1 LPLVKSLHSP
11 VFPKLIY
18 TNKDKYHQSI
28 NDIITSITFDILRE
42 SPQLVTDVAAGKA
55 DPVLLDTAVIRNID
69 KNRYSLGIPREEII
83 QKVFEYMFG
92 YGQLQMYIDDQDI
105 SDIIGTRYNEWMI
118 IKNGKKIHI
127 DLSFGCEKDFEKF
140 CKLLILRNGGII
152 NENDSHCRVSDEKN
166 RLRINV
172 SIKPRNVLGTSLIIR
187 KHRLHAYTF
196 DELIEIGMLTREI
209 AEFLKAC
216 ANDRKT
222 IIFCGKGG
230 SGKTTLMR
238 TFINAIPFD
247 DVVLIAES
255 DVELYPDK
263 PYCILQKTKKGN
275 EGGRPLTLW
284 NIVTDGLTM
293 KLDWYV
299 VGELVGHETWEFI
312 KAINTGH
319 SGLAST
325 HAKSCEDALNRLVTL
340 SMSSAILESERTV
353 KDFISKGID
362 YVVFMK
368 DFKVHQII
376 EVKKFNSL
384 SDMFVFDSIFKV
396 NYPHL

>member
-1 LPLVKSLHSP
+1 MPLVKSLHSP

-18 TNKDKYHQSI
+18 TNKDKLAKSI
-28 NDIITSITFDILRE
+28 NDIITAITFDILRE

-55 DPVLLDTAVIRNID
+55 EPILLETAVVRNID
-69 KNRYSLGIPREEII
+69 KNKYILGISRDEII
-83 QKVFEYMFG
+83 QKVFDYMFG
-92 YGQLQMYIDDQDI
+92 YGMLQPLIDDEDI

-118 IKNGKKIHI
+118 IKNGKKMHLP
-127 DLSFGCEKDFEKF
+127 DFYFGREEDFEKF

-172 SIKPRNVLGTSLIIR
+172 SIKPRNVQGTSLIIR
-187 KHRLHAYTF
+187 KHRQHAYTF
-196 DELIEIGMLTREI
+196 DELIYIGMLNKSI
-209 AEFLKAC
+209 ADFFKIC
-216 ANDRKT
+216 AYERKT
-222 IIFCGKGG
+222 VIFCGKGG

-238 TFINAIPFD
+238 TFINNIPPD

-263 PYCILQKTKKGN
+263 PFCICQKTKKGN

-312 KAINTGH
+312 KAVNTGH

-325 HAKSCEDALNRLVTL
+325 HANSCADALSRLVTL
-340 SMSSAILESERTV
+340 SMSSSIQESERTV
-353 KDFISKGID
+353 KDFISKGIN

-368 DFKVHQII
+368 DFKVHEII
-376 EVKKFNSL
+376 EVKKFNSMD
-384 SDMFVFDSIFKV
+384 DMFVYDKIFNV
-396 NYPHL
+396 